1 MLQKRKTPS
10 SFGPDGRR
18 LFVCRSGQLQH
29 GNNPLAA
36 NRDALQ
42 ITAMPPMKIQRR
54 PFLQTLSIPPALT
67 QKFKRPMTKRRS
79 YDKNANLALRQCS
92 LGPKRRMD
100 GMSKLLARAGKGLG
114 YRLPRDRRGQEDDE
128 DVDSDEET
136 ESESVAVQ
144 ERPFEPLMVWQ
155 SPHNG
160 GECVGLPWQW

>member
-1 MLQKRKTPS
+1 
-10 SFGPDGRR
+10 
-18 LFVCRSGQLQH
+18 
-29 GNNPLAA
+29 
-36 NRDALQ
+36 
-42 ITAMPPMKIQRR
+42 MKIQRR

-114 YRLPRDRRGQEDDE
+114 YRLPQDINRMSGQGDDE
-128 DVDSDEET
+128 DDDEDTDDENESDH
-136 ESESVAVQ
+136 VAVPEMQ
-144 ERPFEPLMVWQ
+144 FEPLMVWQ